1 MRFFSV
7 RWLLPFALMPWNAL
21 LQAQTSAVGWTG
33 DLTSDSD
40 SCVAMADVMQVLSE
54 WSGAASASLD
64 YDGDGLS
71 ACPDLIA
78 VLDAIGSCGDL
89 DSYGNR
95 CAVFGALNYSAT
107 ATANVACLFPDAL
120 PVAALCLEPEPEC
133 PSDGP
138 CNGLCTLNY
147 AGFEYST
154 VEIGGQCWF
163 AENLRTAEFAD
174 GTLIPT
180 VPPAGATWQSHNGA
194 LQCAYGN
201 DEGQIATYGRL
212 YNGYAVTDARGLCPT
227 GWHVP
232 SDAEF
237 QSLELHLGMSTAVL
251 QVDGWRSGG
260 QGGKMK
266 ASSADSPGWNGSNS
280 SGLTAIPAG
289 LRSGVTGNFVQN
301 GVSAYFY
308 TSTPST
314 LDRLYIRYLYIL
326 NDGIYRGPA
335 RMTSGYSV
343 RCIQD

>member
-1 MRFFSV
+1 MF
-7 RWLLPFALMPWNAL
+7 WNG
-21 LQAQTSAVGWTG
+21 QIHAQMSNVSWTG
-33 DLTSDSD
+33 DMEADGD
-40 SCVAMADVMQVLSE
+40 ACVAMNDVMQVLAE
-54 WSGAASASLD
+54 WSGNASVSLD
-64 YDGDGLS
+64 YNGDGIS
-71 ACPDLIA
+71 SCPDLVA
-78 VLDAIGSCGDL
+78 VLNGLGGCDEPEAI
-89 DSYGNR
+89 GNR
-95 CAVFGALNYSAT
+95 CGVLGALNYSSSA
-107 ATANVACLFPDAL
+107 ASNVACLFPGAV
-120 PVAALCLEPEPEC
+120 PATGLCLESETDC
-133 PSDGP
+133 PTDNS
-138 CNGLCTLNY
+138 CNGIC
-147 AGFEYST
+147 AVSFGGFDYST
-154 VEIGGQCWF
+154 VAIGTQCWF
-163 AENLRTAEFAD
+163 VENLRTPQFAD
-174 GTLIPT
+174 GSVIPS
-180 VPPAGATWQSHNGA
+180 VAPDGLSWQTHNGP
-194 LQCAYGN
+194 LQCAFGS
-201 DEGQIATYGRL
+201 DEGQVTTYGRL